1 MKPLTRG
8 RSGANRYQT
17 SCEFAQAM
25 SAKIP
30 VLSIHAHIGAHLS
43 EIMGMKYLLDGCA
56 ACDTDQMVYKLVRL
70 LKVIWLLLRG
80 SAWLVARIIRILHTL
95 YRWGG
100 FNPGGA
106 LGSARFATTWELF
119 WSGVRRGRG
128 PIVGRR
134 GRYFLRFNKDGM
146 ITVFAPM
153 GAGKGVGVV
162 IPNLLDYRGS
172 VLCTDIKGENRAITA
187 RRRSK
192 FGKVYALDTTDPHQ
206 SDAFNPLDMIRVNTF
221 HEKDDAEALAK
232 LMIIPDGNGNHWD
245 GKAEGMLTCLILH
258 VLRLAPEQ
266 RTLCE
271 VRTLSTLPPESFKEL
286 LRSIAREGPQA
297 AAELAGSF
305 LSMDG
310 SEEFKSVI
318 SNTEKATRIWSL
330 GSPAGAITSRSSFRL
345 AELIDKTI
353 TIYLVVDEEKLS
365 VYTGFLRVI
374 VGCTINA
381 LTRAKDRPRPKRKV
395 LLLLDEAASLGTLE
409 PLERG
414 VGYLRAYCTPLLV
427 FQDMNQL
434 RALYR
439 RAGSFLANA
448 TCKVFFNVADLDGAR
463 FISEMIGQTTS
474 LVHNQGISQNNID
487 LMRRQRSLGMSEAG
501 RWLLDPSEVMRL
513 PGNRS
518 LVLFRNDILRHPVLA
533 SKVNYRAWR
542 YLRWWGKFDTW
553 PPKPTFSA
561 GFGPR

>member
-1 MKPLTRG
+1 MAHKLLHLLRLTWLLTRG
-8 RSGANRYQT
+8 
-17 SCEFAQAM
+17 
-25 SAKIP
+25 
-30 VLSIHAHIGAHLS
+30 V
-43 EIMGMKYLLDGCA
+43 
-56 ACDTDQMVYKLVRL
+56 V
-70 LKVIWLLLRG
+70 
-80 SAWLVARIIRILHTL
+80 WLVIHIIRMLRSL

-106 LGSARFATTWELF
+106 LGSARFATSWELF

-134 GRYFLRFNKDGM
+134 GRYFLRFNRDGM
-146 ITVFAPM
+146 IAVFAPM

-172 VLCTDIKGENRAITA
+172 ILCTDIKGENRAIT
-187 RRRSK
+187 RRRRAS
-192 FGKVYALDTTDPHQ
+192 FGKVYALDTTDPLA
-206 SDAFNPLDMIRVNTF
+206 SDSFNPLDMVRVDSF

-232 LMIIPDGNGNHWD
+232 LMIIPDGDASHWD

-258 VLRLAPEQ
+258 AVRLSPEL
-266 RTLCE
+266 RTLSY
-271 VRTLSTLPPESFKEL
+271 VRSLSTLPPQSLNEL
-286 LRSIAREGPQA
+286 LQTIAGEGSRA

-310 SEEFKSVI
+310 SEEFKSII
-318 SNTEKATRIWSL
+318 SNTEKATRIWSF
-330 GSPAGAITSRSSFRL
+330 GAPAGTITSRSNFAL
-345 AELIDKTI
+345 GELIDQTT
-353 TIYLVVDEEKLS
+353 TIYLVVDEEKLA
-365 VYTGFLRVI
+365 VYSGFLRVM
-374 VGCTINA
+374 VGCAINT
-381 LTRAKDRPRPKRKV
+381 LTRAKNRPRPKDKV
-395 LLLLDEAASLGTLE
+395 LLLLDEAAALGALE

-414 VGYLRAYCTPLLV
+414 VGYLRAYCTPLLI

-448 TCKVFFNVADLDGAR
+448 ACKVFFNVADLEAAR

-474 LVHNQGISQNNID
+474 LAHNQGISQTNTD
-487 LMRRQRSLGMSEAG
+487 FMRQQRSLGMSETG
-501 RWLLDPSEVMRL
+501 RWLLDASEVMRL

-518 LVLFRNDILRHPVLA
+518 LVLFRSDILRHPVLA

-542 YLRWWGKFDTW
+542 YFRWWGTFDTW
-553 PPKPTFSA
+553 PEQPRFA
-561 GFGPR
+561 GGSGRQ